1 MDFSELS
8 IRQVLLAAAALAL
21 VAGLVALLLARA
33 AARGTG
39 FRATL
44 RGGSAVVASD
54 TGAGPS
60 MVLSDPVLG
69 IRARPD
75 YLLEEPGGSE
85 RVLVP
90 VEVKPRRRSQRL
102 YESDSVQLGAYL
114 IAARATFG
122 PQAADFGYVRYAEHT
137 FRVGL
142 TKELEGRVHEI
153 VAGIRLGR
161 TLPRV
166 RRTHRVR
173 ARCAQ
178 CALRAHCDDALG

>member
-90 VEVKPRRRSQRL
+90 VEVKPRRMSQRL

-137 FRVGL
+137 FHVRL
-142 TKELEGRVHEI
+142 TDELERRVNEI
-153 VAGIRLGR
+153 VAAIRLGR

-166 RRTHRVR
+166 RRTHRFAAR
-173 ARCAQ
+173 WARCAM
-178 CALRAHCDDALG
+178 RTHCDEVLK